1 MEPDQEPTSEQ
12 AQEATEPEQSEQPE
26 APEPTKLE
34 KAKNH
39 VRKKSKIRRIVGW
52 SLAGL
57 ILLGGFAAV
66 LIARFVWGLSWG
78 SKPMQATYILVGI
91 VFVVTVAIATIL
103 HIAQTR
109 FNVEERIVE
118 YEEITEYVILWNRPR
133 WVLYIP
139 TLILSVI
146 FALVLGLQN
155 SGVMPQVV
163 SASTLGGTWV
173 FLGFVNVL
181 IEQFHIEAKDVIMF
195 FSILGFLALLLY
207 FLGIAEQAIALYRY
221 LGVALPAKFYVMA
234 AFVIGLVIAIGWLYG
249 LFHYTALTPN
259 MIEIQRGLTE
269 TSDQIKIAS
278 ARSRPDTTDLLE
290 RMMGCGFLELSL
302 NTESGDRWS
311 QKFFLPGISKTHD
324 KVRRITS
331 ITLVQ

>member
-26 APEPTKLE
+26 EPEPTKLE

-139 TLILSVI
+139 SLILSLL
-146 FALVLGLQN
+146 FALILGLQR
-155 SGVMPQVV
+155 GEVIPEVV
-163 SASTLGGTWV
+163 SLSTLGGTWV
-173 FLGFVNVL
+173 FLGFINLL
-181 IEQFHIEAKDVIMF
+181 IEQFHIEIKDVVIF
-195 FSILGFLALLLY
+195 FSTLGFLALLLY
-207 FLGIAEQAIALYRY
+207 FLGLAPQAIALYRY
-221 LGVALPAKFYVMA
+221 LGVALPMKFYIMA
-234 AFVIGLVIAIGWLYG
+234 AFVISLVVGIGWLYG

-259 MIEIQRGLTE
+259 MVEIQRGLTE

-278 ARSRPDTTDLLE
+278 VRSQPDTTDLLE
-290 RMMGCGFLELSL
+290 RMMGCGFLQLSL
-302 NTESGDRWS
+302 NTESGEHWS
-311 QKFFLPGISKTHD
+311 QRFFLPGISRIHEQ
-324 KVRRITS
+324 VRRIES
-331 ITLVQ
+331 ITVVD